1 MRMVNEMAS
10 RWFKNKW
17 LKRGLAVV
25 GVCVLVVAIT
35 AGWIYSLID
44 FDGPKFNEQAQ
55 TESLPYLQGAVSE
68 NRGKILAVVTSH
80 NVMGE
85 SGYKTGYELT
95 ELSRAYY
102 VFTANGF
109 EVDFASPQG
118 GKPPVVIDDG
128 LTDFDY
134 AFLNDDQIQQ
144 KLDNSLPLGEV
155 NPDSY
160 EAVYFVGGKGTMWDF
175 VANDD
180 IQYLVKTMYQN
191 DKIISAVCHGPAALV
206 EVKLDNGEYLVA
218 GKQMTGFSNEEEL
231 TIIRDARE
239 IFPFLLEDGLLAK
252 GAQYIAGPTYLN
264 TVVRDG
270 QLITGQNPWSV
281 WELSEEVIR
290 GIGYEPIPRVITT
303 EELAVQVVEHFHAEG
318 VEGALAHWSSLEAS
332 SGQKVPSNFVLLHGM
347 VAAMQFRVGKAFGLL
362 WLIESRD

>member
-1 MRMVNEMAS
+1 MAG
-10 RWFKNKW
+10 RWYKNKW
-17 LKRGLAVV
+17 FKRGLASF
-25 GVCVLVVAIT
+25 GVLVLFVAIT
-35 AGWIYSLID
+35 LGWVYSLVD
-44 FDGPKFNEQAQ
+44 FDTPEINENAQ
-55 TESLPYLQGAVSE
+55 TESLAYLQGAVSE

-80 NVMGE
+80 NVMGD

-102 VFTANGF
+102 VFVANGF

-128 LTDFDY
+128 LNDFDY
-134 AFLNDDQIQQ
+134 AFLNDEQIQQ
-144 KLDNSLPLGEV
+144 NLDNSLPLSEV

-175 VANDD
+175 VDD
-180 IQYLVKTMYQN
+180 DSIQNLVKTMYQN

-218 GKQMTGFSNEEEL
+218 GKQMTGFSNQEEL

-239 IFPFLLEDGLLAK
+239 IFPFLLEDGLEAN
-252 GAQYIAGPTYLN
+252 GAQYISGPTYLN
-264 TVVRDG
+264 NVVTDG

-281 WELSEEVIR
+281 WELSEQVIR
-290 GIGYEPIPRVITT
+290 GIGYEPIPREITR
-303 EELAVQVVEHFHAEG
+303 EELGGQVVERFHAEG
-318 VEGALAHWSSLEAS
+318 GKAALAHWKSLEES

-347 VAAMQFRVGKAFGLL
+347 VAAMQFRVDKAFGLL
-362 WLIESRD
+362 WLIESRS